1 MPSPPA
7 DRPDRTDDETI
18 PRRAT
23 SLPPESTRKKRSST
37 LTSVIKKMRIASL
50 EDNPEGGTVEIE
62 ELSPD
67 AIIPDSITI
76 MRDPEVEIQDDNT
89 AEAGKSWEDGIQ
101 MDGVDDD
108 GMNEMSD
115 GNEMFPSP
123 PPPRIPKKRKF
134 NLADEERYDRL
145 RKRTASPGSFSPE
158 RGYR

>member
-7 DRPDRTDDETI
+7 DRPDRIDEETV

-23 SLPPESTRKKRSST
+23 SLPPETTRKKRPST
-37 LTSVIKKMRIASL
+37 LTSVIKNMRIVSL
-50 EDNPEGGTVEIE
+50 DDNPEAGTVEVE
-62 ELSPD
+62 ELSPE

-76 MRDPEVEIQDDNT
+76 MRDPEVEIQDDNVVE
-89 AEAGKSWEDGIQ
+89 AEESWEDGIQ
-101 MDGVDDD
+101 MDGVDAD
-108 GMNEMSD
+108 GMDGMSD
-115 GNEMFPSP
+115 EDQVFPNP
-123 PPPRIPKKRKF
+123 PTPRIPRKRKF